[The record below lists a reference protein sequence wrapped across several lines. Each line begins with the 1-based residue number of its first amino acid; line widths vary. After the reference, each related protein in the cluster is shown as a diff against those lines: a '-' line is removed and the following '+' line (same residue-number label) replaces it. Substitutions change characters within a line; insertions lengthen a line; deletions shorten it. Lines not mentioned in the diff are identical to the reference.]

1 MHPSSSDVQNK
12 NEGKYI
18 MAIESGID
26 AIILLIGRLVFGG
39 LLAFSG
45 INHFLNTDA
54 MAGYTRSKGVPAA
67 RFAAVAI
74 LSAVSLCATGGRIV
88 HKNFSLTV

>member
-12 NEGKYI
+12 NEGEYI

-45 INHFLNTDA
+45 INHLFEYRRD
-54 MAGYTRSKGVPAA
+54 
-67 RFAAVAI
+67 
-74 LSAVSLCATGGRIV
+74 GRVYSVERRACCQIRRRC
-88 HKNFSLTV
+88 